1 MYSAF
6 REANLVIVLKPN
18 NIGLYNTFSLNCKYA
33 KYIIALGGK
42 IMSRDIFISRTNE
55 LLKQKGLSQKQLAN
69 MSNITE
75 ASLSRYL
82 SGILVPRIDVIRN
95 IALALGV
102 SVSYLVGDTNDS
114 GLSVSPY
121 QETYRVVARNKS
133 NLSDEE
139 KTKLIKLLFGEGK

>member
-1 MYSAF
+1 M
-6 REANLVIVLKPN
+6 
-18 NIGLYNTFSLNCKYA
+18 
-33 KYIIALGGK
+33 GG
-42 IMSRDIFISRTNE
+42 DIFISRTNE
-55 LLKQKGLSQKQLAN
+55 LLKQKGLSQKQLAK

-82 SGILVPRIDVIRN
+82 SGILVPRIDIIRN

-114 GLSVSPY
+114 SLSVSPY

-139 KTKLIKLLFGEGK
+139 KTELIKLLFGDGK